1 MEKRYERKE
10 KWGEERKKWRSKK
23 KNRKRLFDVNEL
35 VSCVGTVSDDEILF
49 VRKHKQFRVSF
60 RLVGKRVIKDRG
72 AGLHERFES
81 LSGVQASSR

>member
-10 KWGEERKKWRSKK
+10 KWGKKEKNRKVKK
-23 KNRKRLFDVNEL
+23 KERKRLFDVNEL

-72 AGLHERFES
+72 ADRHERFES
-81 LSGVQASSR
+81 LSGVRASSR

>member
-1 MEKRYERKE
+1 MRERKSGGKKE
-10 KWGEERKKWRSKK
+10 KNEEVKK
-23 KNRKRLFDVNEL
+23 KKKRKRLFDVNEL

-81 LSGVQASSR
+81 LSGVRASSR